1 MSELISILRAAH
13 CHSTHHYFALDA
25 LRCLKTAQSQR
36 LANIL
41 LKYHDDYLTGAKA
54 PDSSFKDFSNHVIHV
69 SDLNWGGAAGK
80 CLEWLHVARGHLDQG
95 RWKKAA
101 YACGVLSHYFT
112 DPIMPLHTAGSQAEA
127 IVHRPMEWS
136 VYRAYQEIYQQVRD
150 EGIQAKF
157 DFTDD
162 QDWIAKAVLASAS
175 VAHRHYDDL
184 IQSYDMQAGATDP
197 RLALNA
203 QSRAI
208 LAELFALAIHGWAGV
223 LTRLADETTKQLP
236 NVSLTMASL
245 LATIDKPLAWLVRRI
260 SDSSE
265 RRAVQAVF
273 QEFQKTG
280 TVVKHLSAEV
290 KAVRAAI
297 LGDKQHLTKID
308 MSASQRVNAD
318 LAAIPDSGDHQQTA
332 FVDPKSEFSEL
343 SNVEM
348 PVDTADFS
356 VDSLS
361 ANLQEVQPAEI
372 SSGQTSQV
380 AALSK
385 EEFVS
390 LAQARSHLKIHRP
403 VEADS
408 EAAFGKSQA
417 SSSSA
422 LPQTIRLPSESSDL
436 PVPSVTG
443 METVSRAE
451 NHSLAQAAGLKLL
464 PESLPEPEETEQM
477 EAAGPKVQ
485 YGSPLVDAPSIGP
498 KTAKRFADIDIH
510 TIAQFV
516 GTGPEQLVQELAT
529 KWITENLVRDWQD
542 QARLVCE
549 VPTLPGYGAQLLVAI
564 GCRTAWQLRTAN
576 KDNLKA
582 QLDAICMTAEGQHI
596 LRSSKPPSAQRIES
610 WIQSARDYAR
620 RHVA

>member
-1 MSELISILRAAH
+1 
-13 CHSTHHYFALDA
+13 
-25 LRCLKTAQSQR
+25 
-36 LANIL
+36 L

-69 SDLNWGGAAGK
+69 SDRNWGGAAGK

-112 DPIMPLHTAGSQAEA
+112 DPIMPLHTAGSQGEA

-136 VYRAYQEIYQQVRD
+136 IYRAYQEIYQQAGD

-157 DFTDD
+157 DFTDE
-162 QDWIAKAVLASAS
+162 QDWIAKAVLAAAS

-184 IQSYDMQAGATDP
+184 IRLYDMHAGATDP
-197 RLALNA
+197 KLALNA
-203 QSRAI
+203 ESRAI

-236 NVSLTMASL
+236 SVSLTMPSL
-245 LATIDKPLAWLVRRI
+245 LAPIDKPLAWLVRRI

-290 KAVRAAI
+290 KAVHAAI
-297 LGDKQHLTKID
+297 RSDRQHSKKTDDLTLKQATTDDAKILV
-308 MSASQRVNAD
+308 Q
-318 LAAIPDSGDHQQTA
+318 GDHQQTA
-332 FVDPKSEFSEL
+332 IVDPTSEFSEL
-343 SNVEM
+343 SNVDM
-348 PVDTADFS
+348 PVDAADVS
-356 VDSLS
+356 IASLAAS
-361 ANLQEVQPAEI
+361 LQVTQSSEV

-380 AALSK
+380 AAQSTEK
-385 EEFVS
+385 YVS

-403 VEADS
+403 NDTDS
-408 EAAFGKSQA
+408 EVASGKSQA
-417 SSSSA
+417 SYTPA
-422 LPQTIRLPSESSDL
+422 LPQTLRLPCATSDL
-436 PVPSVTG
+436 PVHSVAA
-443 METVSRAE
+443 METVSPAE
-451 NHSLAQAAGLKLL
+451 NNSQAQAAGLKLL
-464 PESLPEPEETEQM
+464 PESLPEEETEQI
-477 EAAGPKVQ
+477 EPAGPKVQ

-498 KTAKRFADIDIH
+498 KTAKRFADIDVH

-549 VPTLPGYGAQLLVAI
+549 VPSLPGYGAQLLVAI

-576 KDNLKA
+576 KDNLNA
-582 QLDAICMTAEGQHI
+582 QLDAIGMTAEGQHI
-596 LRSSKPPSAQRIES
+596 LRSSTPPTAQRVES
-610 WIQSARDYAR
+610 WIQSAREYAR